1 MRLKGGIIATLESRE
16 VELRALGI
24 RALSLFGSAARGED
38 RPDSDVD
45 LAVELDPDAHLGLRF
60 FALERQLSD
69 LLGRPVDLIPEP
81 VENPRLRVN
90 LERDR
95 RRVF

>member
-1 MRLKGGIIATLESRE
+1 MRTQDGIVATLHAHES
-16 VELRALGI
+16 ELRAAGI
-24 RALSLFGSAARGED
+24 RALSLFGSASRGED

-45 LAVELDPDAHLGLRF
+45 LAVELDPDAYLGLRF
-60 FALERQLSD
+60 FGLEQRLAE
-69 LLGRPVDLIPEP
+69 LLGRNVDLIPEP
-81 VENPRLRVN
+81 VENPRLRAN